1 MTKLWKSAWPP
12 AEQIS
17 FETFSNKKC
26 CQNEI
31 SVCVHPEKFKKWYF
45 AELGQRFS
53 KPFFQNGINLSK
65 IDFGFEAWKYQSSE
79 WNFEL
84 WAKKYFQFLGKKM
97 IFGIFWKNG
106 FLSRFFSENVLN

>member
-84 WAKKYFQFLGKKM
+84 WAKWFSGYFEKM
-97 IFGIFWKNG
+97 VSF
-106 FLSRFFSENVLN
+106 SRFFSENVLN